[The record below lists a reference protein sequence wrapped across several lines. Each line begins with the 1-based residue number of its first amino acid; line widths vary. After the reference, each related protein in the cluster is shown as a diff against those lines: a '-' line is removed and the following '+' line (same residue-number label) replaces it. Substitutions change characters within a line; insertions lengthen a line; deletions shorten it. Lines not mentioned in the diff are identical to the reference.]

1 MKLNIFI
8 LCFFYTFIL
17 FAQDVKTKKL
27 IIKDKLSPDI
37 PFSDKIKETIDFSDT
52 TQIDKVQ
59 EYDFI
64 DSKMKLNYVS
74 RPLSAAKIK
83 EEKNKYLSKRRR
95 IILAGGSHGTSQLNI
110 LTDLLNYNNLSTTFS
125 LSNLHRS
132 FEIEERDAG
141 LSNFKVNTYVK
152 GVFHKHILFGDV
164 THERSKFHIYGI
176 PNSGVSNYSANG
188 INSAENSFIFSKLQ
202 IKAISKN
209 TLNTDFKHQ
218 THFYITDLNR
228 RSENRIHLST
238 ILRKDVKSYP
248 VTLDLSIDNYIHYNR
263 DYYGPILIEK
273 RDVKIFQ
280 LNPSTE
286 IVKNGIDMDFGLGF
300 RHISDEENSF
310 DIFPEIRLKKELSP
324 NILTVY
330 SGLISKVNRNTYKTL
345 FDINPYINSYGVG
358 TLFDNNDTLDLRNTN
373 TKELFFSISNVL
385 GKEEVIDAGISMS
398 YIQNSPSFYNDFNS
412 PRFLVEYQ
420 DIWEL
425 NANIDYRWNINHLLG
440 FKLNADYYY
449 WSQELI
455 SKREDFI
462 LQHRSNIEADAS
474 IFVNFEDKINLK
486 TSFIYFSKKKVV
498 EYPDIVSYLPS
509 RFNIGINLDYNYND
523 AIGGFIHLNNITN
536 SRKYIW
542 QGYKEIGINLMLG
555 FGYSF

>member
-17 FAQDVKTKKL
+17 FAQDVKTKQL

-37 PFSDKIKETIDFSDT
+37 PFSDKIKETIVFSDT
-52 TQIDKVQ
+52 TEINKDQ

-64 DSKMKLNYVS
+64 DSKMTLNYVS

-83 EEKNKYLSKRRR
+83 EEKNQYLAKRKR
-95 IILAGGSHGTSQLNI
+95 IIFAGGSHSTSQLNI
-110 LTDLLNYNNLSTTFS
+110 LTDLLNYNNLSTAFS

-132 FEIEERDAG
+132 FEIEERSAG

-152 GVFHKHILFGDV
+152 GVFNKHIFFGDV
-164 THERSKFHIYGI
+164 THERSKFHIYGT
-176 PNSGVSNYSANG
+176 PNSGVFTYLADG
-188 INSAENSFIFSKLQ
+188 IDRAENSFIFSKLQ

-209 TLNTDFKHQ
+209 TSNTDFKHQ

-280 LNPSTE
+280 LNPSTK
-286 IVKNGIDMDFGLGF
+286 IVKNGIDMNFGLEV

-324 NILTVY
+324 NILKVY

-358 TLFDNNDTLDLRNTN
+358 TIFDNNDTLDLRNTN

-398 YIQNSPSFYNDFNS
+398 YIENSPSFYNDFNS

-420 DIWEL
+420 DIWEF

-449 WSQELI
+449 WP
-455 SKREDFI
+455 KRFLSNSGNLI
-462 LQHRSNIEADAS
+462 LQHRSNLESDAS
-474 IFVNFEDKINLK
+474 ILVNFEDKIILK
-486 TSFIYFSKKKVV
+486 TSFIYFSKKKVI
-498 EYPDIVSYLPS
+498 EYPDIASYLPS
-509 RFNIGINLDYNYND
+509 RFNIGINLNYNYND

-555 FGYSF
+555 LSYSF